1 MDIFFVLD
9 LSELLERIRF
19 SRGLKGLKEEEEGIL
34 KIRDSFLDSRKDYFT
49 IDNL

>member
-9 LSELLERIRF
+9 SSELLERIRF
-19 SRGLKGLKEEEEGIL
+19 RRDLKGLKEEEGIL

-49 IDNL
+49 INNL